1 MKKII
6 ISESSELDN
15 VINSLDGD
23 WVFRGQ
29 SDSKWKIETSILRF
43 FETTESL
50 INRNTQQHYISA
62 EKSSFYEFCS
72 TAPLYLQHLPESDD
86 MLGWY
91 SVMQHYGVPTRL
103 LDVTCS
109 PYVALFFAM
118 DSGANNASIFCI
130 KPSHFSTLDE
140 NEYLDE
146 NNYSEFITE
155 GLERN
160 HKISLYYPSW
170 SSERSFQQQGLFLVP
185 NTLNRSFSSLLG
197 DYGEDNGH
205 LLEIVISKDCR
216 IDFIRKLIDMNI
228 TSSTLFPSLEGYS
241 RSIKNLL
248 VHYLSGANEDSKLMP
263 NKWFQRTPLKLRR

>member
-1 MKKII
+1 MEQII
-6 ISESSELDN
+6 ISEPADFDAKISSLE
-15 VINSLDGD
+15 GD

-29 SDSKWKIETSILRF
+29 SSSGWPIETSILRF
-43 FETTESL
+43 FESTESL
-50 INRNTQQHYISA
+50 IGRNTKQHYISA
-62 EKSSFYEFCS
+62 EKSSLNEFRS
-72 TAPLYLQHLPESDD
+72 TAPLYLQHLPKEED

-118 DSGANNASIFCI
+118 DSGAGDASLFCI
-130 KPSHFSTLDE
+130 KPSHFSNLDG
-140 NEYLDE
+140 NEYLE
-146 NNYSEFITE
+146 ECNYGEFVTD
-155 GLERN
+155 GLEGN
-160 HKISLYYPSW
+160 YKISLYSPSW

-185 NTLNRSFSSLLG
+185 NTLKKPFSSLLG
-197 DYGEDNGH
+197 NYGEDNGR
-205 LLEIVISKDCR
+205 LLEIVIPKEYR

-248 VHYLSGANEDSKLMP
+248 IHYLSGASEDSKLMP